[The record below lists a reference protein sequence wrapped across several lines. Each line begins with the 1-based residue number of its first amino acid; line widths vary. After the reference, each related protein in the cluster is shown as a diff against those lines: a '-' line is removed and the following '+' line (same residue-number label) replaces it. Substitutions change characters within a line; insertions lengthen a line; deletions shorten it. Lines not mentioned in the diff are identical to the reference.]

1 VPVVAPGDGRGDER
15 DRPGDPGDG
24 DSLHRLTLLTNEY
37 ERTLM
42 NNRSYTTPMAPR
54 RAAALRDQSASETL
68 GEHLVATTDMLLD
81 EAPLGQITTRRIAQR
96 AGVSD
101 GVLYNHF
108 PDKSSLVLAA
118 LLRRYGRLVDRFER
132 VVPSAGGDTVVANLQ
147 LFARALC
154 DLEADA
160 LLLGAG
166 LLADPPLLERF
177 WVEIHRDPFGI
188 GRLRRP
194 LLDYLATEQG
204 SGGIGRA
211 VDLDAVTTL
220 VFGASAMAALTLRV
234 NRHAD
239 RSAVGRNLDQAIA
252 TIVTGIAS
260 AGAS

>member
-1 VPVVAPGDGRGDER
+1 MAKPFIP
-15 DRPGDPGDG
+15 DPPDA
-24 DSLHRLTLLTNEY
+24 EY
-37 ERTLM
+37 ERALM

-68 GEHLVATTDMLLD
+68 GEHLVASTDALLD
-81 EAPLGQITTRRIAQR
+81 EAPLGQLTTRRIAQR

-132 VVPSAGGDTVVANLQ
+132 AAPSTGGDAVATNLQ
-147 LFARALC
+147 AFARALC

-160 LLLGAG
+160 
-166 LLADPPLLERF
+166 PLLERF

-188 GRLRRP
+188 GRLRQP
-194 LLDYLATEQG
+194 LLDYLAAEQE
-204 SGGIGRA
+204 SGGIGQA

-239 RSAVGRNLDQAIA
+239 RAAVKRHLDQAIA
-252 TIVTGIAS
+252 TIVTGIAPGT
-260 AGAS
+260 AGD

>member
-1 VPVVAPGDGRGDER
+1 
-15 DRPGDPGDG
+15 
-24 DSLHRLTLLTNEY
+24 
-37 ERTLM
+37 
-42 NNRSYTTPMAPR
+42 MAPR
-54 RAAALRDQSASETL
+54 RAAALREQSASETL
-68 GEHLVATTDMLLD
+68 GQHLVATTDLLLD

>member
-1 VPVVAPGDGRGDER
+1 
-15 DRPGDPGDG
+15 
-24 DSLHRLTLLTNEY
+24 LILLTDEY

-42 NNRSYTTPMAPR
+42 NNRSYTTRMAPR
-54 RAAALRDQSASETL
+54 RAAALRDQSAGETL
-68 GEHLVATTDMLLD
+68 GEHLVASTDALLD
-81 EAPLGQITTRRIAQR
+81 EAPLAQLTTRRIAQR

-118 LLRRYGRLVDRFER
+118 LLRRYGRLVDRFEQAA
-132 VVPSAGGDTVVANLQ
+132 PSAGGHAVATNLQ
-147 LFARALC
+147 AFARALC

-188 GRLRRP
+188 GRLRQP
-194 LLDYLATEQG
+194 LLGYLAAEQG
-204 SGGIGRA
+204 RGGIGRT

-239 RSAVGRNLDQAIA
+239 RAAVKRHLDQAIA
-252 TIVTGIAS
+252 TIVTGIAPGT
-260 AGAS
+260 AGD